1 VKRALLF
8 ALGLS
13 FVTAACS
20 SDPEHGRDENSA
32 PATTDAAGAA
42 QDHSTHAADA
52 TARDHGGDA
61 SADHGS
67 HTAAD
72 HAAHVAAGTH
82 DGHTDADHAAHVAAA
97 TTHAGQRTAPAQRPA
112 AAADPHAGHVMPP
125 ATRAADPHAGH
136 APTPAPRPA
145 ATDPHAAHTAP
156 AAHDAHAAHGA
167 QTAHDHG
174 VELPAT
180 PGQGFTVAD
189 VRFMQMMMA
198 HHAQAVV
205 MSAMASTHGAGELVL
220 KLAEKIDIS
229 QRDEIEMM
237 RQWLRER
244 GQAVPTDSQMLVM
257 QMPGMLTPAE
267 MKQLSETRGIEFD
280 ILFLRLMIRHHDGAI
295 DMVDELFASP
305 GAAQDPDIFRFV
317 TDVAADQGDE
327 IFVMQ
332 RMLDMI
338 TAGLTTETR

>member
-1 VKRALLF
+1 VKRALQF
-8 ALGLS
+8 ALFLP
-13 FVTAACS
+13 FVMAACS
-20 SDPEHGRDENSA
+20 AGADDGPDDART
-32 PATTDAAGAA
+32 PAAAADVEQADAAHAHG
-42 QDHSTHAADA
+42 DST
-52 TARDHGGDA
+52 
-61 SADHGS
+61 ADHAT

-72 HAAHVAAGTH
+72 HAAHVAAGTY

-97 TTHAGQRTAPAQRPA
+97 SAAGGQRTVPAQRSAAAVDPHAGHATPA
-112 AAADPHAGHVMPP
+112 PARPAAADAHAGHAPAPAPRPAAADPHA
-125 ATRAADPHAGH
+125 
-136 APTPAPRPA
+136 
-145 ATDPHAAHTAP
+145 
-156 AAHDAHAAHGA
+156 AHAAHGA
-167 QTAHDHG
+167 HDAAHDHG
-174 VELPAT
+174 VDLPAT
-180 PGQGFTVAD
+180 AGQGYTVAD

-205 MSAMASTHGAGELVL
+205 MSAMAPTHGAGELVL
-220 KLAEKIDIS
+220 KLAQKIDIS

-237 RQWLRER
+237 RLWLLER
-244 GQAVPTDSQMLVM
+244 GQVVPTDSQMLVM

-267 MKQLSETRGIEFD
+267 MKQLGDTRGTDFD
-280 ILFLRLMIRHHDGAI
+280 VLFLRLMIRHHDGAI

-338 TAGLTTETR
+338 TAGRSTETP